1 MSRGTGRATSQNSG
15 IDWKDKL
22 RELQY
27 RPDYS
32 IGRRLPFAALGFAG
46 RTNASV
52 PTRSLSG
59 ALGLDTSLPSANLS
73 RLRLFG
79 VDRAGGMRDGTS
91 RPTSRLPTTDRCCVR
106 RPA

>member
-27 RPDYS
+27 RPDYI
-32 IGRRLPFAALGFAG
+32 IGRPFAALGLAG

-59 ALGLDTSLPSANLS
+59 ALDLDTSLPSANLS

-91 RPTSRLPTTDRCCVR
+91 RPTSRPPTTDR
-106 RPA
+106 